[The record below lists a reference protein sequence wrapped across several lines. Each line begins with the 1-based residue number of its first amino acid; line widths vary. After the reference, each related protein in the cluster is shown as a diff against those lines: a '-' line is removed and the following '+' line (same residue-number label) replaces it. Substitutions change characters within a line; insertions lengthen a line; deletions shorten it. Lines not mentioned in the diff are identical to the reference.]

1 VSLLRRL
8 PAPVVALLALGALAS
23 CGEDDAA
30 DTPDGAP
37 AESPS
42 AFDAATATLVAEPFC
57 EEVDPTLVAGALGMP
72 ADKVALLSEQV
83 VDEERPGAGDAR
95 GPSAVN
101 SCTFGGKGKRL
112 VVAVRPERAEA
123 AVQRRIDGSER
134 DGCQV
139 SDDRW
144 FGTPGAVAD
153 CEVRGGR
160 RSVAVVGIV
169 GGSGFFCSSVV
180 DTSAGPDLLEATVEV
195 CRDTLETLGA
205 PG

>member
-1 VSLLRRL
+1 M
-8 PAPVVALLALGALAS
+8 ALLALGSLAS
-23 CGEDDAA
+23 CGEDEAV
-30 DTPDGAP
+30 DTPDGTS

-57 EEVDPTLVAGALGMP
+57 EEVDPTLVAGALRMP

-101 SCTFGGKGKRL
+101 SCTLGDEGKRL
-112 VVAVRPERAEA
+112 VVAVQPERAEA
-123 AVQRRIDGSER
+123 TVPRRIDRLER

-139 SDDRW
+139 TDDRW

-153 CEVRGGR
+153 CEERGGR
-160 RSVAVVGIV
+160 RAVAVVGLV

-180 DTSAGPDLLEATVEV
+180 GTGAGPDLLEATVEV